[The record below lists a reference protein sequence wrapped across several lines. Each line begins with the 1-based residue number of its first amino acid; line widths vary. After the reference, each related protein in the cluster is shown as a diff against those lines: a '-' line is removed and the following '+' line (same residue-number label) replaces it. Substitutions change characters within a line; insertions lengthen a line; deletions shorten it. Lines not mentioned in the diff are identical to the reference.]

1 MPYAM
6 IAPQPGAA
14 DVLTRVEI
22 ELSAPGAGE
31 VQVRHAAVGLNFLD
45 VYYRSG
51 TYAWPVAKDLIVG
64 SEAAGVVERLGP
76 DVTGLAIG
84 DRVAYTMPTGAYAS
98 HRNISRDAVVKV
110 PDGVGD
116 EDAASS
122 LLKGLTAYYLLHES
136 FKVKRGDTVLFHAA
150 AGGVGSIA
158 GQWLSHLGATAIGTA
173 GGAAKCDAARRSGF
187 QHVIDYGS
195 EDFVDRVKAITGG
208 LGVDAVFDSVGAD
221 TYPGSLKCLKAF
233 GTLIC
238 FGQSSGPI
246 RNLAISDLAAGSFFL
261 TRPVLFHFTR
271 NRAWLEKAAAAL
283 FDMIASGRLIRF
295 AGETYPLDRVAEAHR
310 KLENRD
316 TTGSVVLVP

>member
-6 IAPQPGAA
+6 TAPHPGGA
-14 DVLTRVEI
+14 DVLTKVEI
-22 ELSAPGAGE
+22 ELPDLGAGE
-31 VQVRHAAVGLNFLD
+31 VLIRHTAVGLNFLD
-45 VYYRSG
+45 AYYRSG
-51 TYAWPVAKDLIVG
+51 AYAWPVEKDLVVG
-64 SEAAGVVERLGP
+64 SEAAGVIEKLGP
-76 DVTGLAIG
+76 GVTGWAVG
-84 DRVAYTMPTGAYAS
+84 DRVAYTVPTGAYAS
-98 HRNISRDAVVKV
+98 HRSISQDALVKV
-110 PDGVGD
+110 PNGVSD

-136 FKVKRGDTVLFHAA
+136 FKVKRGDRILFHAA

-187 QHVIDYGS
+187 QYVIDYRS
-195 EDFVDRVKAITGG
+195 EDFVERVKLTTDG

-221 TYPGSLKCLKAF
+221 TYPGSLKCLKPF

-246 RNLAISDLAAGSFFL
+246 KNFAVSDLASGSFTV
-261 TRPVLFHFTR
+261 TRPVLFHYTR

-283 FDMIASGRLIRF
+283 FGMILSEKIERF
-295 AGETYPLDRVAEAHR
+295 AGETFPLDRVGEAHR
-310 KLENRD
+310 KLERRE
-316 TTGSVVLVP
+316 TTGSVVLIP